1 MSPSERQ
8 RSHAASLLALAP
20 DHPDPHGRRPRPRRP
35 RSPRPNRPLRP
46 DAAQRRAA
54 RGAAAR
60 LPRSASGM
68 SERPRLVGIN
78 HVALV
83 DYRDVQFTKAATVL
97 EGMGLDELAK
107 RPQALRELRDKGL
120 A

>member
-46 DAAQRRAA
+46 DVAQRRAA

-78 HVALV
+78 HVALEV
-83 DYRDVQFTKAATVL
+83 GDL
-97 EGMGLDELAK
+97 E
-107 RPQALRELRDKGL
+107 QALEFYGSVFEISLRGREPGM
-120 A
+120 AF